1 MATRR
6 KQVTLAETREAIARL
21 REEIELKIHLAKMDT
36 RDAWASLL
44 PDIRAIENDLKSF
57 SQPRAEPRASDILF
71 DEAKLQTHLALMNA
85 RDAWEKIEPKIAPI
99 VDHIAQAG
107 QAVVEAIRTTE
118 EQGAVKGK
126 HRAAKRAAMQKKIE
140 KEAKARRKKVRA
152 ELARAQAS
160 IEAAAN
166 DALGQIRLGIESL
179 RDSFSRPSS
188 TKTATKPHTAHH
200 KKAA

>member
-1 MATRR
+1 MATPRTE
-6 KQVTLAETREAIARL
+6 KSLEQTREAIARL
-21 REEIELKIHLAKMDT
+21 REEIELKVHLARMDT

-44 PDIRAIENDLKSF
+44 PDVKAIENSLKSF
-57 SQPRAEPRASDILF
+57 SQRPGSEPSPSGILF

-99 VDHIAQAG
+99 VDHLAQAG

-118 EQGAVKGK
+118 EQGASKSR
-126 HRAAKRAAMQKKIE
+126 HRDAKRAAIRKKIE

-152 ELARAQAS
+152 DLERAQAS

-179 RDSFSRPSS
+179 RDSFSSKSS
-188 TKTATKPHTAHH
+188 TKTATKTHTAHH
-200 KKAA
+200 KAA